1 VKAPSPKKSLGQHFL
16 FDRSL
21 LRKIVEAAGVESGE
35 RVLEIGPGPGGLT
48 RALLEAGATVLALEA
63 DERMV
68 EHLEELGLE
77 RLSVVRADA
86 LEVDYLRLTQQ
97 SGGPFRLVANLPYN
111 ISGPLLARLLR
122 QREAF
127 TSMTVMLQREVAER
141 LLAAPGCRER
151 GRLSVLAQSFC
162 RLRPLLRVPAGA
174 FRPPPKV
181 ESTVIRLDVL
191 PASVAPIEDEECL
204 WSSVRMAFGHR
215 RKTLRNALRAAEGD
229 VEGAFLAAGLTGG
242 ERPEQLSSVQ
252 WIALAN
258 ALGSAATLPEAGPG
272 REV

>member
-16 FDRSL
+16 FDRPL
-21 LRKIVEAAGVESGE
+21 LRKIVEAAGVEAGE

-48 RALLEAGATVLALEA
+48 RALLEAGAEVLALEA

-68 EHLEELGLE
+68 EHLEGLGLD
-77 RLSVVRADA
+77 RLSVSHADA
-86 LEVDYLRLTQQ
+86 LEADYLELARRR
-97 SGGPFRLVANLPYN
+97 GGPFRLVANLPYN

-122 QREAF
+122 QRAAF

-141 LLAAPGCRER
+141 LLAAPGGRER
-151 GRLSVLAQSFC
+151 GRLSVLAQAFC
-162 RLRPLLRVPAGA
+162 RLKRALRVPAGA

-191 PASVAPIEDEECL
+191 AAPVAPVDDEERL
-204 WSSVRMAFGHR
+204 WSVVKMAFGHR
-215 RKTLRNALRAAEGD
+215 RKTLRNALRAADAD
-229 VEGAFLAAGLTGG
+229 VEGAFRAAGLSGG
-242 ERPEQLSSVQ
+242 ERPEQLSCPQ

-258 ALGSAATLPEAGPG
+258 ALRQEKDEVEAVVGD
-272 REV
+272 EA